1 MKFTPAAVVTFLAL
15 WESTLAG
22 GIEERDIAVF
32 NNFTKRAQ
40 PAKTVTV
47 HDVSTSVTT
56 ATVTVTVGAAKATPL
71 PPKGQPSNPLKIASV
86 SIPPKQA
93 PPKQAPPKKA
103 PPKQAPPKKAPAPI
117 KKGKNNKPLKT
128 KTVVK
133 TATSVE
139 TVTFTPGTYTTTST
153 SASESTFLST
163 WTTVAPVT
171 TTELA
176 TVTVT
181 ETQPV
186 TTTVA
191 GRPIKTKVVKT
202 KTKVERVTKT
212 KTAVVTQT
220 AVVTSTDVQTVVVTQ
235 TFQQPTT
242 IVQTETV
249 RETETVR
256 VTETDAAP
264 AVTDTAVTDT
274 AVTDTAVTDTVV
286 TDTAITDTVATD
298 TAVTDTAVA
307 TDTAVTDTAVTDT
320 AVTDTASVT
329 DTAGVTESTDVSA
342 TASDTNTAAPPAAT
356 EDPQVSLTLDP
367 RVIQPGLALDGQQ
380 VPVAG
385 QVPSLTSTNN
395 FINFCLT
402 QNVPLTDGKQVR
414 AGSCNVV
421 PMGRI
426 IPKANLPSSKFFFPK
441 NFSTLKANEPFT
453 IQMKVKNM
461 DLGFFTNA
469 QLNYYAAPAQLNDAG
484 IILGHTHV
492 VIEPLTSLDQ
502 TEPLDPTKFAFFKG
516 VNSPP
521 NGAGFV
527 TADVAKGLAA
537 GTYRLFSINTAANHM
552 PVLAS
557 VAQHGCLDDSI
568 YFTVA

>member
-1 MKFTPAAVVTFLAL
+1 
-15 WESTLAG
+15 
-22 GIEERDIAVF
+22 
-32 NNFTKRAQ
+32 
-40 PAKTVTV
+40 
-47 HDVSTSVTT
+47 VTT
-56 ATVTVTVGAAKATPL
+56 ATVTVTVAAGGAAPPARATP
-71 PPKGQPSNPLKIASV
+71 PPKSQPNNPLKISSV
-86 SIPPKQA
+86 SIPPKQAPPKQAPPKQA

-103 PPKQAPPKKAPAPI
+103 PPKQAPPKQAPAPV
-117 KKGKNNKPLKT
+117 KNNKPPKT
-128 KTVVK
+128 TDKKVVK
-133 TATSVE
+133 TTTAVNTL
-139 TVTFTPGTYTTTST
+139 TFTPGTYTTTST

-171 TTELA
+171 VTNLA

-191 GRPIKTKVVKT
+191 GKPIKTKVVKT
-202 KTKVERVTKT
+202 KTKIEKVTQT

-220 AVVTSTDVQTVVVTQ
+220 AVVTSTAVQTVVVTQ
-235 TFQQPTT
+235 TFEQPTT
-242 IVQTETV
+242 VIQTETIK
-249 RETETVR
+249 ETETVK
-256 VTETDAAP
+256 VTETDTATAVTNTDTAVTDTVVTDTAVTDTVVTNT

-274 AVTDTAVTDTVV
+274 AVTDTAVTDTAV
-286 TDTAITDTVATD
+286 TDTAITDT
-298 TAVTDTAVA
+298 AVT
-307 TDTAVTDTAVTDT
+307 
-320 AVTDTASVT
+320 
-329 DTAGVTESTDVSA
+329 A
-342 TASDTNTAAPPAAT
+342 TASDTAAPPAAT

-385 QVPSLTSTNN
+385 QVPSLTSKNN

-426 IPKANLPSSKFFFPK
+426 IPKANLPSSKFVFPK
-441 NFSTLKANEPFT
+441 NFSTLKANQPFT

-469 QLNYYAAPAQLNDAG
+469 QLNYYAAPAQLNDAN
-484 IILGHTHV
+484 IIVGHTHV

-502 TEPLDPTKFAFFKG
+502 TEPADPTAFAFFKG

-521 NGAGFV
+521 NGDGVV

-537 GTYRLFSINTAANHM
+537 GTYRLFSINTASNHQ

-557 VAQHGCLDDSI
+557 VAQHGSMDDGI
-568 YFTVA
+568 YFTVV

>member
-1 MKFTPAAVVTFLAL
+1 MKFTPAAIVAFLAL

-22 GIEERDIAVF
+22 GIEERDIGVF
-32 NNFTKRAQ
+32 NNFAKRQ
-40 PAKTVTV
+40 QRPKTVTV
-47 HDVSTSVTT
+47 HDVSTTVTT
-56 ATVTVTVGAAKATPL
+56 ATVTVTLGAVKATP
-71 PPKGQPSNPLKIASV
+71 PPSKGQQNSPLKIASV
-86 SIPPKQA
+86 SIPKQAPPKQAPAKQA

-103 PPKQAPPKKAPAPI
+103 PPKQAPPKKAPP
-117 KKGKNNKPLKT
+117 KNNKSKN
-128 KTVVK
+128 KKVVK
-133 TATSVE
+133 TLTL
-139 TVTFTPGTYTTTST
+139 TPGTYTTTST

-171 TTELA
+171 ATELA

-181 ETQPV
+181 EAQPV
-186 TTTVA
+186 TITVA

-220 AVVTSTDVQTVVVTQ
+220 AVVTATDFQTVVVTQ

-242 IVQTETV
+242 IIQTETV

-256 VTETDAAP
+256 VTDTNTAA

-274 AVTDTAVTDTVV
+274 AVTDTAVTDTAV
-286 TDTAITDTVATD
+286 TDTATAIN
-298 TAVTDTAVA
+298 TAVTDTA
-307 TDTAVTDTAVTDT
+307 TAI
-320 AVTDTASVT
+320 DTASVT
-329 DTAGVTESTDVSA
+329 DTAGATDSTDITA
-342 TASDTNTAAPPAAT
+342 TASDTAAPPAAT
-356 EDPQVSLTLDP
+356 EDPQESLTLDP

-385 QVPSLTSTNN
+385 QVPSLTSKNN

-402 QNVPLTDGKQVR
+402 QNVPLTDGKQIR

-426 IPKANLPSSKFFFPK
+426 IPKANLPSSKFVFPK

-461 DLGFFTNA
+461 ELGFFTNA
-469 QLNYYAAPAQLNDAG
+469 QLNYYAAPAQLNDAN
-484 IILGHTHV
+484 IIVGHTHV

-502 TEPLDPTKFAFFKG
+502 TEPADPTKFAFFKG

-521 NGAGFV
+521 NGNGVV

-557 VAQHGCLDDSI
+557 VAQHGCLDDGI
-568 YFTVA
+568 YFTVV